1 MENTITQ
8 SPTEKK
14 GNIEDLVAWQKAKEL
29 ATAAYKLVNATNADD
44 ILKDKMIDSVL
55 EVSYSIARSYGVK
68 QRIQSLENL
77 YHAREAIF
85 EFKTAFSIAV
95 DLGMIEAQKT
105 LDIQPLID
113 HTDKLVSGLIQ
124 YKEDARKGKV
134 RKPFQQQH
142 RSNNSKEV
150 DGNSTQP
157 DNFGNTI
164 DYASSPVS
172 NF

>member
-8 SPTEKK
+8 QPAEKK

-29 ATAAYKLVNATNADD
+29 ATVAYKLIKATNADD
-44 ILKDKMIDSVL
+44 VLKHKMIDSVL

-68 QRIQSLENL
+68 QRVQSLENL
-77 YHAREAIF
+77 YQAREAIF

-95 DLGMIEAQKT
+95 DLGMISSQST
-105 LDIQPLID
+105 LDIQPLVD

-134 RKPFQQQH
+134 RKPFG
-142 RSNNSKEV
+142 RKEI
-150 DGNSTQP
+150 DGNSVQP
-157 DNFGNTI
+157 DNYGNTL
-164 DYASSPVS
+164 DYTSSPVS

>member
-1 MENTITQ
+1 MENTTTQ

-29 ATAAYKLVNATNADD
+29 ATTAYRLVNATNADD
-44 ILKDKMIDSVL
+44 ILKEKMIDSVL

-68 QRIQSLENL
+68 QRVQSLENL
-77 YHAREAIF
+77 YQAREAIF

-95 DLGMIEAQKT
+95 DLGMVGTEKT
-105 LDIQPLID
+105 ADIQPLID

-134 RKPFQQQH
+134 RKPFQS
-142 RSNNSKEV
+142 RGKDV
-150 DGNSTQP
+150 DGNSIQNN
-157 DNFGNTI
+157 DNYGNSV
-164 DYASSPVS
+164 DYTSSPVS

>member
-1 MENTITQ
+1 MENTIA
-8 SPTEKK
+8 PTEKK

-29 ATAAYKLVNATNADD
+29 AVTAYKLVGSINLDAV
-44 ILKDKMIDSVL
+44 IKDKLLHSAL
-55 EVSYSIARSYGVK
+55 EVSYSVARSYGVK
-68 QRIQSLENL
+68 QRAQSLENL
-77 YHAREAIF
+77 YEARECIF
-85 EFKTAFSIAV
+85 EFKTAMAIAV
-95 DLGMIEAQKT
+95 DLGVISHEQSAEV
-105 LDIQPLID
+105 QPLVD

-134 RKPFQQQH
+134 RPK
-142 RSNNSKEV
+142 SNNNNYRNREN
-150 DGNSTQP
+150 DGNTAVAS

>member
-1 MENTITQ
+1 MENTNI
-8 SPTEKK
+8 PTEKK

-29 ATAAYKLVNATNADD
+29 AVTAYKLVGSINLDA
-44 ILKDKMIDSVL
+44 IIKDKLIHSAL
-55 EVSYSIARSYGVK
+55 EVSYSVARSYGVK
-68 QRIQSLENL
+68 QRAQSLENL
-77 YHAREAIF
+77 YEARECIF
-85 EFKTAFSIAV
+85 EFKTAMAIGV
-95 DLGMIEAQKT
+95 DLGYITHEQSAEV
-105 LDIQPLID
+105 QPLVD

-134 RKPFQQQH
+134 RPKGNGGGNY
-142 RSNNSKEV
+142 RSRDN
-150 DGNSTQP
+150 DGNNAAP

>member
-1 MENTITQ
+1 MENMNTVT
-8 SPTEKK
+8 PAEKK

-29 ATAAYKLVNATNADD
+29 AVAAYKLVAATNADA
-44 ILKDKMIDSVL
+44 ILKDKMIESVL

-77 YHAREAIF
+77 YEARECIF
-85 EFKTAFSIAV
+85 EFKTAFTLAIE
-95 DLGMIEAQKT
+95 LGMIPSERT
-105 LDIQPLID
+105 GEIQPLID

-134 RKPFQQQH
+134 RKPFQQQ
-142 RSNNSKEV
+142 RSV
-150 DGNSTQP
+150 DGNTIQP

-164 DYASSPVS
+164 DYTSSPVS

>member
-1 MENTITQ
+1 MENTNT
-8 SPTEKK
+8 PTEKK

-29 ATAAYKLVNATNADD
+29 AVTAYKLVGNINLDA
-44 ILKDKMIDSVL
+44 IIKDKLINSAL
-55 EVSYSIARSYGVK
+55 EVSYSVARSYGVK
-68 QRIQSLENL
+68 QRVQSLENL
-77 YHAREAIF
+77 YEARECIF
-85 EFKTAFSIAV
+85 EFKTAMAIGV
-95 DLGMIEAQKT
+95 DLGYITHEQSAEV
-105 LDIQPLID
+105 QPLVD

-134 RKPFQQQH
+134 RPKGNGGGNY
-142 RSNNSKEV
+142 RNRDNEGNNAA
-150 DGNSTQP
+150 P

>member
-1 MENTITQ
+1 MENTNSVT
-8 SPTEKK
+8 PAEKK

-29 ATAAYKLVNATNADD
+29 ATVAYKLINSSNSDD
-44 ILKDKMIDSVL
+44 VLKDKMIDSVL

-77 YHAREAIF
+77 YQAREAIF
-85 EFKTAFSIAV
+85 EFKTAFSIAI
-95 DLGMIEAQKT
+95 DLGMISSEST
-105 LDIQPLID
+105 IDIQPLID

-134 RKPFQQQH
+134 RKP
-142 RSNNSKEV
+142 
-150 DGNSTQP
+150 
-157 DNFGNTI
+157 I

>member
-29 ATAAYKLVNATNADD
+29 ATTAYKLVNATNADD
-44 ILKDKMIDSVL
+44 VLKHKMIDSVL
-55 EVSYSIARSYGVK
+55 EVSYAIARSYGVK

-77 YHAREAIF
+77 YQAREAIF
-85 EFKTAFSIAV
+85 EFKTAFSISV
-95 DLGMIEAQKT
+95 DLGMIESQAT

-134 RKPFQQQH
+134 VRKPFTQH
-142 RSNNSKEV
+142 RSKNEV
-150 DGNSTQP
+150 EGNSVQP
-157 DNFGNTI
+157 DNFGNTL
-164 DYASSPVS
+164 DYTSSPVS

>member
-1 MENTITQ
+1 MENTNV
-8 SPTEKK
+8 PTEKK

-29 ATAAYKLVNATNADD
+29 AVTAYKLVASINLDAV
-44 ILKDKMIDSVL
+44 IKDKLIHSAL
-55 EVSYSIARSYGVK
+55 EVSYSVARSYGVK
-68 QRIQSLENL
+68 QRAQSLENL
-77 YHAREAIF
+77 YEARECIF
-85 EFKTAFSIAV
+85 EFKTAMAIAV
-95 DLGMIEAQKT
+95 DLGVVSHDQAAEV
-105 LDIQPLID
+105 QPLVD

-134 RKPFQQQH
+134 RPK
-142 RSNNSKEV
+142 SNNYRGGN
-150 DGNSTQP
+150 GNSDSGNVAS

>member
-1 MENTITQ
+1 MENTNT
-8 SPTEKK
+8 PTEKK

-29 ATAAYKLVNATNADD
+29 AVTAYKLVGSINLDA
-44 ILKDKMIDSVL
+44 IIKDKLIHSAL
-55 EVSYSIARSYGVK
+55 EVAYSVARSYGVK
-68 QRIQSLENL
+68 QRVQSLENL
-77 YHAREAIF
+77 YEARECIF
-85 EFKTAFSIAV
+85 EFKTALAIAV
-95 DLGMIEAQKT
+95 DLGVINHDQSAEV
-105 LDIQPLID
+105 QPLVD

-134 RKPFQQQH
+134 RPKTTNY
-142 RSNNSKEV
+142 RGNS
-150 DGNSTQP
+150 DGNS

>member
-1 MENTITQ
+1 MENTNTQ
-8 SPTEKK
+8 TPAEKK

-29 ATAAYKLVNATNADD
+29 ATTAYKMASATNADP
-44 ILKDKMIDSVL
+44 ILKEKMIESVL

-77 YHAREAIF
+77 YEARESIF
-85 EFKTAFSIAV
+85 EFKTALAVAV
-95 DLGMIEAQKT
+95 DLGMVDALNSSE
-105 LDIQPLID
+105 IQPLID

-134 RKPFQQQH
+134 RKPFVQQN
-142 RSNNSKEV
+142 RSVKEV
-150 DGNSTQP
+150 DGNSVQP
-157 DNFGNTI
+157 DNFGNTL
-164 DYASSPVS
+164 DYTSSPVS